1 MARFMRN
8 ITNALRPFK
17 RIRREIGTIRSELNA
32 IRADM
37 IAHNAYETMRDLN
50 LVDKDKNLLVFYHRI
65 GDKINICNDFT
76 IMQRYLNAV
85 RPVRSNF
92 IMQNLVRVGGAN
104 DGGYIMRNPKIDLL
118 KSMQDSSHNSPPPR
132 IC

>member
-1 MARFMRN
+1 MARFKQNLMN
-8 ITNALRPFK
+8 VLRPFK
-17 RIRREIGTIRSELNA
+17 RIRREIRSELNA
-32 IRADM
+32 IYADM

-65 GDKINICNDFT
+65 GDRIGICNDFT
-76 IMQRYLNAV
+76 TMQRYLNAV

-104 DGGYIMRNPKIDLL
+104 DGGYIMINPKIDLL
-118 KSMQDSSHNSPPPR
+118 ESMQDSSHNPPPVFAR
-132 IC
+132 